1 MTGDDPEQ
9 PGQRRGSS
17 PQCSV
22 AGLDVGEAV
31 DCSCSRGRR
40 GLPKYP
46 GRQVG
51 TWTWSLTGHLVAALH
66 VIYSEECAKAGDDS
80 GRRVAESCH
89 GVSHQ
94 YNIEVDGTRQ

>member
-1 MTGDDPEQ
+1 MADDDLEQ
-9 PGQRRGSS
+9 PGQRRGPS

-31 DCSCSRGRR
+31 DCRCSRGRR

-51 TWTWSLTGHLVAALH
+51 TWSLTGHLVAALH
-66 VIYSEECAKAGDDS
+66 VIYSEGCANAGDDS
-80 GRRVAESCH
+80 GRRVADSCH
-89 GVSHQ
+89 GVSQ
-94 YNIEVDGTRQ
+94 R